1 MKTKESIALVT
12 GANRGLG
19 RALVQ
24 TLLSAGARRIYAGA
38 RDPRTLLDLVSQ
50 GEGRIIPIALD
61 VANPASLLTAAESAR
76 DVTLLV
82 NNAGVLA
89 SYDVLGSTAAQVAE
103 DFAVNCFGV
112 VSATKAFLPA
122 LERAGR
128 ASGAALLNVLS
139 VVSLA
144 NMPSLGGYSASKAA
158 AFSFTQALRAELG
171 TRGIEVF
178 AAFPGPID
186 TDMVRA
192 MDMKKTSPEDVARAI
207 VEGLTQ
213 GILDIAPDPVS
224 RELLALWKQDPK
236 ALERQFASAAA

>member
-24 TLLSAGARRIYAGA
+24 TLLGAGARRVYAGA
-38 RDPRTLLDLVSQ
+38 RDPRTLSELVSRS
-50 GEGRIIPIALD
+50 EGRIVPIQLD
-61 VANPASLLTAAESAR
+61 VANPASLAAAAESAR

-89 SYDVLGSTAAQVAE
+89 SYDVLGSTSAQVAE

-112 VSATKAFLPA
+112 VSTTKAFLPA

-128 ASGAALLNVLS
+128 AGGAALLNVLS

-171 TRGIEVF
+171 ARGIEVF

-213 GILDIAPDPVS
+213 GIQDIAPDPVS
-224 RELLALWKQDPK
+224 QQLLALWKQDPQ